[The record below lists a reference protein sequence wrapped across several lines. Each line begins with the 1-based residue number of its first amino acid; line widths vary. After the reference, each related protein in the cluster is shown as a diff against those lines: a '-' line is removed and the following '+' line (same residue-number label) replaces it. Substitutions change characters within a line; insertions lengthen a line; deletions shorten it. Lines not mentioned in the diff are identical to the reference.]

1 MSINGII
8 GGASNIKTGANPPFT
23 LEDFYL
29 MYPQFG
35 PDDSG
40 NHVVPQAV
48 AQMYL
53 DLADASI
60 KEVRWHSRWR
70 IGMALFTAH
79 FCHLHMQSTADPN
92 SGAAGILEAG
102 QSLGLDTSV
111 SVGDVSVSTDYS
123 VVAESVSGWAS
134 WRSTQFGQQL
144 SSLAKLVGKGGM
156 VVL

>member
-8 GGASNIKTGANPPFT
+8 GGASNIKTGTNPPFT

-40 NHVVPQAV
+40 NYVIPQSV

-102 QSLGLDTSV
+102 QARGLDTSMSVDGV
-111 SVGDVSVSTDYS
+111 SVTTDYG
-123 VVAESVSGWAS
+123 AIADSVSGWAS
-134 WRSTQFGQQL
+134 WRSTAYGQQL
-144 SSLAKLVGKGGM
+144 ASMGKLIAKGGIF
-156 VVL
+156 VP